1 MAKKKTWIE
10 KREIEKKPE
19 IKRIEKDFADIPAG
33 STMLIPTPQLV
44 NEYIKSIE
52 EGSNLD
58 IKTIRKE
65 LALQHRADFT
75 CPVTTGIF
83 LRIVAEAA
91 YEELQSGANIG
102 DIAPFWRVIDPKGP
116 LAGKLSFG
124 RELLLEMR
132 EKEGIV

>member
-1 MAKKKTWIE
+1 MTKKKTWIE
-10 KREIEKKPE
+10 KRDLEKKPE
-19 IKRIEKDFADIPAG
+19 VKRIEKDFADIPAG

-44 NEYIKSIE
+44 NEFIKSISK
-52 EGSNLD
+52 GRSLD

-65 LALQHRADFT
+65 LAQEHGAEYT

-91 YEELQSGANIG
+91 FEELQNGKNIEA
-102 DIAPFWRVIDPKGP
+102 ITPFWRVIDPRST
-116 LAGKLSFG
+116 LAEKLSFG

-132 EKEGIV
+132 EKEDF